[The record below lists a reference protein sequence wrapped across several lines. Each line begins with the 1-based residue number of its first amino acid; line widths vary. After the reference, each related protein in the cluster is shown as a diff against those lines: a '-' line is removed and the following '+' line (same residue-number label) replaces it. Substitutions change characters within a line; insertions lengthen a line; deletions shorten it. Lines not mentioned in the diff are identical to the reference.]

1 LRKDEIA
8 SFGNQQDVRLSDKRI
23 LPVLPKSI
31 RDIEKVL
38 RSRIFKDLK
47 SMENEGTNR
56 LKRVTTR
63 FKEDEFKLIDHRFR
77 KTRFRKLS
85 EYIRCVLLEKPIMVM
100 YRDKSMDEVL
110 EELILLRKELNA
122 IGNNLNQTVR
132 NINSAHG
139 QADTRL
145 WVNLLALINSR
156 LEPSIIQIKD
166 KMNNYAEL
174 WSQKLTREKA

>member
-1 LRKDEIA
+1 
-8 SFGNQQDVRLSDKRI
+8 
-23 LPVLPKSI
+23 
-31 RDIEKVL
+31 
-38 RSRIFKDLK
+38 
-47 SMENEGTNR
+47 MENEDANR

-63 FKEDEFKLIDHRFR
+63 FKEDEFKLIDNRFK

-85 EYIRCVLLEKPIMVM
+85 EYIRSVLLEKPVTVM

-139 QADTRL
+139 GADTKL
-145 WVNLLALINSR
+145 WINLLGIINSK
-156 LEPSIIQIKD
+156 LEPSINQIKD
-166 KMNNYAEL
+166 RMNYYAEL
-174 WSQKLTREKA
+174 WSQKLSREKA

>member
-1 LRKDEIA
+1 
-8 SFGNQQDVRLSDKRI
+8 
-23 LPVLPKSI
+23 
-31 RDIEKVL
+31 
-38 RSRIFKDLK
+38 
-47 SMENEGTNR
+47 MENEDANR

-63 FKEDEFKLIDHRFR
+63 FKEDEFKLIDGRFK

-85 EYIRCVLLEKPIMVM
+85 EYIRSVLLEKPVTVM

-139 QADTRL
+139 GADTRL
-145 WVNLLALINSR
+145 WINLLGIINSK
-156 LEPSIIQIKD
+156 LEPSINQIKD
-166 KMNNYAEL
+166 RMNNYAEL
-174 WSQKLTREKA
+174 WSQKLSREKA

>member
-1 LRKDEIA
+1 
-8 SFGNQQDVRLSDKRI
+8 
-23 LPVLPKSI
+23 
-31 RDIEKVL
+31 
-38 RSRIFKDLK
+38 
-47 SMENEGTNR
+47 MENEDANR

-63 FKEDEFKLIDHRFR
+63 FKEDEFKLIDNRFK

-85 EYIRCVLLEKPIMVM
+85 EYIRSVLLEKPVTVM

-139 QADTRL
+139 GADTRL
-145 WVNLLALINSR
+145 WINLLGVINSK
-156 LEPSIIQIKD
+156 LEPSINQIKD
-166 KMNNYAEL
+166 RMNNYAEL
-174 WSQKLTREKA
+174 WSQKLSREKA

>member
-1 LRKDEIA
+1 
-8 SFGNQQDVRLSDKRI
+8 
-23 LPVLPKSI
+23 
-31 RDIEKVL
+31 
-38 RSRIFKDLK
+38 
-47 SMENEGTNR
+47 MENEDANR

-63 FKEDEFKLIDHRFR
+63 FKEDEFKLIDNRFK

-85 EYIRCVLLEKPIMVM
+85 EYIRSVLLEKSVTVM

-139 QADTRL
+139 GADTRL
-145 WVNLLALINSR
+145 WINLLGVINSK
-156 LEPSIIQIKD
+156 LEPSINQIKD
-166 KMNNYAEL
+166 RMNNYAEL
-174 WSQKLTREKA
+174 WSQKLSREKV